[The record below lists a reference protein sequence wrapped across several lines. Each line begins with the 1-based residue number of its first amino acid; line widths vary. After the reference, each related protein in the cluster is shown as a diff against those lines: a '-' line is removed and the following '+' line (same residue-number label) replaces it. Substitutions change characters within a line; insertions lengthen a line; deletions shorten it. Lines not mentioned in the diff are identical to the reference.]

1 MPVIRTEKTLAS
13 KCKTS
18 AECMGRGEYCNKSSG
33 KCLCLSTHLRLDGKC
48 KPVIYPGQSGCDDSR
63 QCAEG
68 YPGAICTSQKRCQCP
83 KGFKTKA
90 FSCFKSKFY
99 TGKRYTPQ
107 RRRSQ
112 PLRISDRNNFTE
124 KAKYNPSGISTVNGT
139 AFSSLCPMQQ
149 VYIQEVDTC
158 MTTRL
163 PGELCQYSEQCATI
177 EPGAFCQRLRCKC
190 ALGMKFDGN
199 SCTFTDPKC
208 AVHGYVWVPEMD
220 ECMQVLSPGTDGCT
234 HSIQCSTVADNAY
247 CFRHKCTCPDN
258 LIPVDGTCGEQCPT
272 RMTFSAVIGQCIPA
286 IKPGG
291 KCQYSSQCQTDDN
304 EMICV
309 RGICRCF
316 GGKVFTGDRCAESCP
331 RDHIVDKNG
340 ICRKGCLK
348 KLNTFLLIFKISNFN
363 YIFVQISTQ
372 IEHKDKCYDQ
382 ILPGQSCIVDSQC
395 MGGFRCVK
403 NICVCP
409 SSMMIRNGLCRQR
422 KVAPMQ
428 SCNYGQVCLGGSFCH
443 AGICVCPAGFIKM
456 NEECVLRATVPPSS
470 TCNSAVR
477 CGGGSICIADI
488 CECPDFKEPVN
499 GICEMSP
506 AVLLGDSC
514 PTGNERC
521 LGGSS
526 CLFGIC
532 ECPFGT
538 VPKYGECISERK
550 VPVGSR
556 CKSTQ
561 TCLGLAT
568 CIEGICQC
576 PDGMILQD
584 GECHYHTFVG
594 VGSSC
599 ANGEFCD
606 GGSICL
612 QSICLCPP
620 GTTNQNG
627 LCLAEQKKN
636 YEETCM
642 NGETCIDNLLCIDG
656 ICQCPQGMFSSSGQ
670 CILTTTDSL
679 VKCSNSSQCTGNS
692 YCDHQSGLCICQD
705 GFQYRNQSCMP
716 VFTRALISPIKACI
730 TSADCMIGAK
740 CHCPAGEI
748 FTGGRCQMVFAE
760 AGESCL
766 NGETCTSNYVCING
780 SCSCPDGEISRNGN
794 CVTEDTEIKKYTRYQ
809 AEPHSSCS
817 KGELCIGGSFCNVV
831 DGLCRCPA
839 NTILQNGRCEF
850 ANEQSVFT
858 LPPQQVFNR
867 SGNMLNES
875 LNGTVINVNRI
886 TIRLNRCE
894 NSNDCK
900 GGSYCLG
907 YQCICPFNM
916 IMKDGLCLEMSQ
928 NSCKK
933 DFSMNHRIG
942 GRCSTNQECTIRN
955 TVCHNG
961 ICICLPGYRISGDT
975 ECVPVAVP
983 FPKTHLQTIIPTT
996 TTIIAMS
1003 NNIDNN
1009 SKMDEM
1015 AANEVIDSRIKIDS
1029 DEISL
1034 DSDSALF
1041 TALPLIDAS
1050 IERIPSSPQTEM
1062 IVNISGGVCNETT
1075 LCLFFSICHNGIC
1088 KCPLGTGISDTECKF
1103 TIDVNRLRQFEKML
1117 NGDYSALTYSTLPIK
1132 QTTHLLSTTAEIH
1145 PFSSVEVTTKPA
1157 NRVSNIKEVWP
1168 TVHSQMKPKS
1178 VTSMSIRCQTS
1189 QQCPSRAECIDG
1201 LCNCIS
1207 GTAMSQYGFCIP
1219 VHIESSPGMSCFNGE
1234 TCIGFSKCVQGI
1246 CTCPPEW
1253 NNIID
1258 NECAR
1263 GFRGENTLSVI
1274 S

>member
-1 MPVIRTEKTLAS
+1 
-13 KCKTS
+13 
-18 AECMGRGEYCNKSSG
+18 
-33 KCLCLSTHLRLDGKC
+33 
-48 KPVIYPGQSGCDDSR
+48 
-63 QCAEG
+63 
-68 YPGAICTSQKRCQCP
+68 
-83 KGFKTKA
+83 
-90 FSCFKSKFY
+90 
-99 TGKRYTPQ
+99 
-107 RRRSQ
+107 
-112 PLRISDRNNFTE
+112 
-124 KAKYNPSGISTVNGT
+124 
-139 AFSSLCPMQQ
+139 MQQ

-272 RMTFSAVIGQCIPA
+272 RMTFSAVIGQCIPV

-309 RGICRCF
+309 RGC
-316 GGKVFTGDRCAESCP
+316 S
-331 RDHIVDKNG
+331 
-340 ICRKGCLK
+340 
-348 KLNTFLLIFKISNFN
+348 
-363 YIFVQISTQ
+363 STQ

-506 AVLLGDSC
+506 AGVNAYLLLEYYWEIPVQLEMSDVWAVHPVFLAYANVHLEQCRNMANAYQNEKFPLVLVVNPLRLALDLQLALKAFARWGMSL
-514 PTGNERC
+514 PHIRRC
-521 LGGSS
+521 REQLCKWRILRRRINMSS
-526 CLFGIC
+526 
-532 ECPFGT
+532 
-538 VPKYGECISERK
+538 
-550 VPVGSR
+550 
-556 CKSTQ
+556 
-561 TCLGLAT
+561 
-568 CIEGICQC
+568 IE
-576 PDGMILQD
+576 
-584 GECHYHTFVG
+584 
-594 VGSSC
+594 
-599 ANGEFCD
+599 
-606 GGSICL
+606 
-612 QSICLCPP
+612 
-620 GTTNQNG
+620 
-627 LCLAEQKKN
+627 N

-692 YCDHQSGLCICQD
+692 YCDHQSGLCICQ
-705 GFQYRNQSCMP
+705 G
-716 VFTRALISPIKACI
+716 L
-730 TSADCMIGAK
+730 

-809 AEPHSSCS
+809 
-817 KGELCIGGSFCNVV
+817 
-831 DGLCRCPA
+831 
-839 NTILQNGRCEF
+839 
-850 ANEQSVFT
+850 EQSVFT

-928 NSCKK
+928 NS
-933 DFSMNHRIG
+933 
-942 GRCSTNQECTIRN
+942 
-955 TVCHNG
+955 
-961 ICICLPGYRISGDT
+961 Y
-975 ECVPVAVP
+975 
-983 FPKTHLQTIIPTT
+983 
-996 TTIIAMS
+996 
-1003 NNIDNN
+1003 
-1009 SKMDEM
+1009 
-1015 AANEVIDSRIKIDS
+1015 
-1029 DEISL
+1029 EISL

-1103 TIDVNRLRQFEKML
+1103 TIDEKKIL
-1117 NGDYSALTYSTLPIK
+1117 LPCINESA
-1132 QTTHLLSTTAEIH
+1132 
-1145 PFSSVEVTTKPA
+1145 
-1157 NRVSNIKEVWP
+1157 
-1168 TVHSQMKPKS
+1168 
-1178 VTSMSIRCQTS
+1178 
-1189 QQCPSRAECIDG
+1189 D
-1201 LCNCIS
+1201 
-1207 GTAMSQYGFCIP
+1207 
-1219 VHIESSPGMSCFNGE
+1219 
-1234 TCIGFSKCVQGI
+1234 
-1246 CTCPPEW
+1246 
-1253 NNIID
+1253 
-1258 NECAR
+1258 
-1263 GFRGENTLSVI
+1263 
-1274 S
+1274 